1 MIRVWCAACA
11 LPFAFFW
18 IYLSSLAKCFTT
30 ISLHLRVQYWW
41 QGEWQRGRTGGWQ
54 FGVALSWVKIFRTTP
69 FTVAAVIELNTYRQ
83 TYIEAAPQGDQCA
96 NLWSERRYQSYTR
109 KGGGEGGRLFV
120 IGRLGGTETRQ
131 QFWQPNTWIES
142 KILRTCA
149 MIANHRKPKPAASIL
164 GKAHLLLLSRNLELH
179 IERLQKPEAR

>member
-11 LPFAFFW
+11 LPFAFFGFIFHLW
-18 IYLSSLAKCFTT
+18 QSVSQLFHCTWECNTGGRGVAKGAN
-30 ISLHLRVQYWW
+30 R
-41 QGEWQRGRTGGWQ
+41 GWQ

-96 NLWSERRYQSYTR
+96 NLWSERRYQSCTR
-109 KGGGEGGRLFV
+109 KGGGEWGRLFV